1 MGFFFFFAITPNYH
15 FIFYH
20 QTCVAIIIKRN
31 IFFVNL
37 LKYFVFLS
45 FSVILLFII
54 LFIQKS
60 GRKKKMQLQT
70 KLTLHFL
77 NNLLFKKGVLF
88 LILITYKMKT
98 SKLNLIYETHYVCVC
113 LFVCLFSFFLP
124 RCKVAEWYKADQM
137 IAFFLDHCFMGFFSR

>member
-1 MGFFFFFAITPNYH
+1 MGFFFFCYHTELSFYFLSSNLCGNY
-15 FIFYH
+15 YK
-20 QTCVAIIIKRN
+20 AKY
-31 IFFVNL
+31 FFVNL

-113 LFVCLFSFFLP
+113 LFVCLF
-124 RCKVAEWYKADQM
+124 R
-137 IAFFLDHCFMGFFSR
+137 FFSQDARSQSGTRQIK